1 MKIEHIVI
9 IILAIIAG
17 YFLLG
22 QKSPSLGG
30 IETNTL
36 TEFTQTTSTV
46 GNYPA
51 VKTTLLAANSARSYL
66 VIKNQETSV
75 DLYLHFGDATATL
88 ATSYRLK
95 PGEQWTGDYTNLYR
109 GVITAFASSAT
120 ATAVSIIQA
129 Y

>member
-1 MKIEHIVI
+1 MKTEHIVI

-30 IETNTL
+30 VDANVL
-36 TEFTQTTSTV
+36 TTFTQSTSTV

-51 VKTTLLAANSARSYL
+51 VKTTLVAGTSARSYL
-66 VIKNQETSV
+66 VIKNQETTV

-95 PGEQWTGDYTNLYR
+95 PGEEWVFDKDNLFQ
-109 GVITAFASSAT
+109 GTITAFASSAT
-120 ATAVSIIQA
+120 ATAISIMTA

>member
-1 MKIEHIVI
+1 MKIEYI
-9 IILAIIAG
+9 IIAIMLIVC
-17 YFLLG
+17 FFSFNQPKKLG
-22 QKSPSLGG
+22 SLDVN
-30 IETNTL
+30 ILSN
-36 TEFTQTTSTV
+36 FTQSTSTV

-51 VKTTLLAANSARSYL
+51 VKTTLVAGTSARSYL

-95 PGEQWTGDYTNLYR
+95 PGEEWVFDKDNLYQ
-109 GVITAFASSAT
+109 GTITAFASSAT
-120 ATAVSIIQA
+120 ATAVSIMTA